1 MISLWSHIASKYV
14 KRNLKEKRH
23 YFRYIGEESVLCM
36 HRKKIYVK
44 DVVSNILA
52 RSLFSFI
59 VFLLTIIK
67 RNLLSM
73 IYFFLYITFEQYHR
87 CHQILL
93 CVHIDCDIKG
103 EEVILRKTL
112 KKKWSHKCA
121 SVEHQTPKTNHPIHL
136 IHFKLHT

>member
-1 MISLWSHIASKYV
+1 
-14 KRNLKEKRH
+14 
-23 YFRYIGEESVLCM
+23 
-36 HRKKIYVK
+36 
-44 DVVSNILA
+44 
-52 RSLFSFI
+52 
-59 VFLLTIIK
+59 
-67 RNLLSM
+67 M

-121 SVEHQTPKTNHPIHL
+121 GVEHQTPKTNHPIHL
-136 IHFKLHT
+136 IHFKLHNQMFGTHPCMKLLEINKCDIFLIHCKLAKVQIHTLFLKTKYEVKDI

>member
-1 MISLWSHIASKYV
+1 
-14 KRNLKEKRH
+14 
-23 YFRYIGEESVLCM
+23 
-36 HRKKIYVK
+36 
-44 DVVSNILA
+44 
-52 RSLFSFI
+52 
-59 VFLLTIIK
+59 
-67 RNLLSM
+67 M

-121 SVEHQTPKTNHPIHL
+121 GVEHQTPKTNHPIHL
-136 IHFKLHT
+136 IQFKLPN

>member
-1 MISLWSHIASKYV
+1 MMHKMSLFLLVWDLRFICIVVPYFDKSINHITSKYV

-36 HRKKIYVK
+36 HGKKIYVK
-44 DVVSNILA
+44 DVVSITLA
-52 RSLFSFI
+52 SSLFSFI
-59 VFLLTIIK
+59 FFLFTIIK

-103 EEVILRKTL
+103 EEVILRENT
-112 KKKWSHKCA
+112 
-121 SVEHQTPKTNHPIHL
+121 
-136 IHFKLHT
+136 